1 MLQKL
6 FFVTGGNWKNR
17 KEILQDNTKN
27 YLTFIYIFNNSSIS
41 GIREIVGVMVGELT
55 RLPLPKSTLSS
66 EHISVFENS
75 SQVPQKPSIF

>member
-27 YLTFIYIFNNSSIS
+27 YLTFTYIFNNSSIS
-41 GIREIVGVMVGELT
+41 GIISKEKGNCRGDGRGTNKV
-55 RLPLPKSTLSS
+55 SS
-66 EHISVFENS
+66 
-75 SQVPQKPSIF
+75 P